1 MSPVLDV
8 EDFEDEQRYF
18 NLIKYQTY
26 TTDQLCDLA
35 VSFLQSEMPRVAL
48 KASQQAIAQSETDK
62 DYLKGSYLK
71 LTCLLLLKDFRAALD
86 TCLEAISKA
95 TTKDDVLS
103 FLYGQAEIYIRLNQ
117 VRDARKIL
125 SKILSIDSKYRLA
138 KERLDKLNEI

>member
-1 MSPVLDV
+1 M
-8 EDFEDEQRYF
+8 
-18 NLIKYQTY
+18 
-26 TTDQLCDLA
+26 
-35 VSFLQSEMPRVAL
+35 
-48 KASQQAIAQSETDK
+48 
-62 DYLKGSYLK
+62 
-71 LTCLLLLKDFRAALD
+71 KDFRAALD